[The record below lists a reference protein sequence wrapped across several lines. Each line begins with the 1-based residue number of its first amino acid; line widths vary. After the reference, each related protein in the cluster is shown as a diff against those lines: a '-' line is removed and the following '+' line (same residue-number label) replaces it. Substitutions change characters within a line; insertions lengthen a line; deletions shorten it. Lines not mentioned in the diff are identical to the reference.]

1 MCAMNLI
8 AQILAVLVGVM
19 LIGVGVLEVFFYRD
33 QRFNKIFL
41 IKPQDADAVRL
52 WTVNVGFYNILM
64 GIAAIVGVVL
74 VNLGQVD
81 AGRAIVWFV
90 CISHFILGITLALVE
105 PRLWK
110 STIGESGVPLLT
122 MIALLF

>member
-8 AQILAVLVGVM
+8 AQILAVLVGVL

-33 QRFNKIFL
+33 QRFNRIFL

-64 GIAAIVGVVL
+64 GIGIIVGVVL

-81 AGRAIVWFV
+81 AGRAIVWLV

-110 STIGESGVPLLT
+110 STIGESGLPLLT

>member
-33 QRFNKIFL
+33 QRFSKIFL
-41 IKPQDADAVRL
+41 IKPQDVDAVRL

-64 GIAAIVGVVL
+64 GH
-74 VNLGQVD
+74 
-81 AGRAIVWFV
+81 RYHRRE
-90 CISHFILGITLALVE
+90 CHCS
-105 PRLWK
+105 P
-110 STIGESGVPLLT
+110 
-122 MIALLF
+122 